1 MNEHTSVSRVRPGSA
16 HLATRPVGRGIA
28 LLLLAFIGIFVAN
41 PGVAFA
47 DNEVITSEPADGS
60 TLSTSPAQIV
70 FTFTEEVGEL
80 RIVGVECNTE
90 TVIVPAPTLSGNSR
104 MMTVDLADSPLP
116 KGVCVATWTVSNS
129 ESEPNGSGQVSFQV
143 ETDPTATTVL
153 ADGTSEAAAGTIDGT
168 AAEADGT
175 GDAGEGAATTGDATA
190 AADAAA
196 AAAAAT
202 ADDTKV
208 VDLARVTSGTG
219 PLWLGRVLSTLGI
232 AAVFGALVVIA
243 AAWPEGVEYLI
254 TVRFLRAAWVLAL
267 IGTVLFIAAASAA
280 VTASSLGSGFSPA
293 AWIDLLNAGWP
304 GRAALL
310 RLVFVIAMAWAAFRP
325 DRVIDPVTQMAALG
339 SPALAVAM
347 IGVGR
352 VNGSLVLL
360 GVLLGI
366 VHALA
371 MAIWV
376 GGVILLARVVLS
388 GPGEED
394 LVHAVRGFAR
404 ISMIAIVVTIA
415 TGLAQMFRLDGG
427 NLFNNGHGRVTVLK
441 VVLVAAMVFIGLSA
455 RQFAQQRLAR
465 AHEMTVPM
473 AERLKRA
480 FGTEAAI
487 GLVTLLAS
495 SWLLSL
501 TPINVNNEPS
511 IDYAIER
518 RAQVADGETT
528 VLDVTVK
535 LTSDRVGLSGL
546 EVRVDEPGEEITRL
560 EIVLTPPPNE
570 ITGDIVQAIPL
581 TGSGRAVRS
590 AEVGLPIEV
599 AGDWLLQ
606 VNADTAVGLV
616 RSDPVVIE
624 ILTTDGTAPTTSITI
639 PAPILVPIDTSS
651 VTVAE

>member
-1 MNEHTSVSRVRPGSA
+1 VNERTPVSRVRPRST
-16 HLATRPVGRGIA
+16 HLPQRRIGRGLA
-28 LLLLAFIGIFVAN
+28 LLLLAIMGIFVAN
-41 PGVAFA
+41 PGVAHA

-60 TLSTSPAQIV
+60 TLSASPAQIV

-90 TVIVPAPTLSGNSR
+90 TVIVPPPTLSGNSR
-104 MMTVDLADSPLP
+104 MMTVDLSDSPLP
-116 KGVCVATWTVSNS
+116 RGVCVATWTVSNS
-129 ESEPNGSGQVSFQV
+129 DSEPNGSGQISFQV
-143 ETDPTATTVL
+143 ETDPSPTTVVPDGTSQAEAGVTDATETPADGSGDT
-153 ADGTSEAAAGTIDGT
+153 ADGTT
-168 AAEADGT
+168 ADGT
-175 GDAGEGAATTGDATA
+175 VTAGAGDDATV
-190 AADAAA
+190 
-196 AAAAAT
+196 T
-202 ADDTKV
+202 
-208 VDLARVTSGTG
+208 DLARVTSGTG

-232 AAVFGALVVIA
+232 ATVFGALVVIA

-267 IGTVLFIAAASAA
+267 IGTVLFTAAASAA

-293 AWIDLLNAGWP
+293 AWIDLLDAGWP

-339 SPALAVAM
+339 IPALAVAM

-360 GVLLGI
+360 GVLIGI

-404 ISMIAIVVTIA
+404 ISVIAIVVTIA

-427 NLFNNGHGRVTVLK
+427 DLFNNGHGRVTVLK

-465 AHEMTVPM
+465 SHEMTVPM
-473 AERLKRA
+473 ADRLRRA

-495 SWLLSL
+495 SWLLAL

-518 RAQVADGETT
+518 RAQVVDGETT

-546 EVRVDEPGEEITRL
+546 EVRVDEPGDEITRL

-570 ITGDIVQAIPL
+570 ITGAIVQAIPL

-590 AEVGLPIEV
+590 AAVGLPIEV

-606 VNADTAVGLV
+606 VNADTAAGLV
-616 RSDPVVIE
+616 RSDPVVVE
-624 ILTTDGTAPTTSITI
+624 ILTVDGTAPTTSITI

-651 VTVAE
+651 TIPDE

>member
-1 MNEHTSVSRVRPGSA
+1 VPRADAVRRHIG
-16 HLATRPVGRGIA
+16 TRLGRG
-28 LLLLAFIGIFVAN
+28 LRLS
-41 PGVAFA
+41 VAFVLVAFLSALGIAPGTALA
-47 DNEVITSEPADGS
+47 DNEVVTSEPADGA
-60 TLSTSPAQIV
+60 TLATSPASIV

-80 RIVGVECNTE
+80 RVVSIECNTE
-90 TVIVPAPTLSGNSR
+90 PYIVPEPTLSGNAR
-104 MMTVDLADSPLP
+104 VMTVDIPPPGLP
-116 KGVCVATWTVSNS
+116 KGLCIARWVVSDADG
-129 ESEPNGSGQVSFQV
+129 EPNGRGQIGFSI
-143 ETDPTATTVL
+143 EADPAATTTTAVP
-153 ADGTSEAAAGTIDGT
+153 DDVTTSTLGGDVPADGT
-168 AAEADGT
+168 AAPATD
-175 GDAGEGAATTGDATA
+175 ATTT
-190 AADAAA
+190 
-196 AAAAAT
+196 
-202 ADDTKV
+202 DDKV
-208 VDLARVTSGTG
+208 IVDLNRVETGTG

-232 AAVFGALVVIA
+232 AAVFGALIVIA

-267 IGTVLFIAAASAA
+267 IGTLLFTAAAASA
-280 VTASSLGSGFSPA
+280 VSGSSLGSGLSPG
-293 AWIDLLNAGWP
+293 AWLDLLDAGWS

-310 RLVFVIAMAWAAFRP
+310 RMIFVIASAWAAFRP

-339 SPALAVAM
+339 LPALAVAM

-352 VNGSLVLL
+352 VDGPLAAL

-366 VHALA
+366 AHALA

-404 ISMIAIVVTIA
+404 ISVLAIVVTIV

-473 AERLKRA
+473 ADRLRRA

-487 GLVTLLAS
+487 GLVILLAS
-495 SWLLSL
+495 SWLLAL
-501 TPINVNNEPS
+501 TPVNVNAEDS

-518 RAQVADGETT
+518 RVQIVDGAITA
-528 VLDVTVK
+528 LDVTVK
-535 LTSDRVGLSGL
+535 LTSDRVGLNGL
-546 EVRVDEPGEEITRL
+546 EVRIDEPREGITGF
-560 EIVLTPPPNE
+560 EVVLTPPLDGVSGE
-570 ITGDIVQAIPL
+570 IVQSVPL
-581 TGSGRAVRS
+581 TGAGRAVRT
-590 AEVGLPIEV
+590 AANGLPMQT

-606 VNADTAVGLV
+606 INANTAAGLV
-616 RSDPVVIE
+616 RSDPIVIS
-624 ILTTDGTAPTTSITI
+624 ILTVDGTAPTTSITV
-639 PAPILVPIDTSS
+639 PEPILVPIET
-651 VTVAE
+651 TTTLPT